1 MKRLKESES
10 LIQKNEQTI
19 QELSILKDSLLQ
31 DIRTYKDNQEQLAQ
45 TNERLENLSRIKAR
59 LEEELETEK
68 NKCITLSKWKKE
80 REDLLKHAIVSQ
92 ISLPYR
98 LATDRRGMEH
108 AFRFRR

>member
-31 DIRTYKDNQEQLAQ
+31 DICTYKNNQKQLAQ

-59 LEEELETEK
+59 LEQELEAEK
-68 NKCITLSKWKKE
+68 NKCIALSKWKRRE
-80 REDLLKHAIVSQ
+80 RI
-92 ISLPYR
+92 
-98 LATDRRGMEH
+98 
-108 AFRFRR
+108 F